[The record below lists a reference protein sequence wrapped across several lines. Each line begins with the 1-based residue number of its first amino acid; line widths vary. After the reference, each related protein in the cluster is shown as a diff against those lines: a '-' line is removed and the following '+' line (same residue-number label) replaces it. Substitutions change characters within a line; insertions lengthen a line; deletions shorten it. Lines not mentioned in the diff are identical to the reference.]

1 MFSDIAVRILP
12 ILSMKRELNSFRNAF
27 ILVDI
32 VMAILFYSVEILKNN
47 FHKILNTLDVEL
59 KFTMEI
65 GGNVFDLKISTQNN
79 CLEAT
84 VYCKPTESHLYLEA
98 SSCHKKFSEN
108 GIIKGVPL
116 RLRRVRSTMED
127 SKMK

>member
-65 GGNVFDLKISTQNN
+65 GGNSI
-79 CLEAT
+79 
-84 VYCKPTESHLYLEA
+84 
-98 SSCHKKFSEN
+98 
-108 GIIKGVPL
+108 
-116 RLRRVRSTMED
+116 
-127 SKMK
+127 

>member
-12 ILSMKRELNSFRNAF
+12 ILSMKRELHSFRNAF

-32 VMAILFYSVEILKNN
+32 VMAILFYSVEILKNK

-65 GGNVFDLKISTQNN
+65 GGNSI
-79 CLEAT
+79 
-84 VYCKPTESHLYLEA
+84 
-98 SSCHKKFSEN
+98 
-108 GIIKGVPL
+108 
-116 RLRRVRSTMED
+116 
-127 SKMK
+127 

>member
-12 ILSMKRELNSFRNAF
+12 ILSMKRELHSFRNAF

-32 VMAILFYSVEILKNN
+32 VMAILFYSVEILKNK

-65 GGNVFDLKISTQNN
+65 GGNSIWFKNFYSKQLFRGN
-79 CLEAT
+79 CL
-84 VYCKPTESHLYLEA
+84 L
-98 SSCHKKFSEN
+98 
-108 GIIKGVPL
+108 
-116 RLRRVRSTMED
+116 
-127 SKMK
+127 